1 MLRFKQG
8 VRAYG
13 LAPEMLLALDRAA
26 IVYQAFDKDCTVTS
40 ARGDRHSVKS
50 RHYSGLAVD
59 LRTRDLTEV
68 QIRQIHEGLIQALGP
83 DYDVILEADHFH
95 IEYDPKNAYQY
106 LTKGPQ

>member
-8 VRAYG
+8 VLAYG
-13 LAPEMLLALDRAA
+13 LQPEMLWCLDRCTV
-26 IVYQAFDKDCTVTS
+26 VYSAFDKDCTVTS
-40 ARGDRHSVKS
+40 ARGGRHSAKS

-59 LRTRDLTEV
+59 LRTRDLNES
-68 QIRQIHEGLIQALGP
+68 QIRQIHEGLIKALGN

-95 IEYDPKNAYQY
+95 IEYDPKNAHQY